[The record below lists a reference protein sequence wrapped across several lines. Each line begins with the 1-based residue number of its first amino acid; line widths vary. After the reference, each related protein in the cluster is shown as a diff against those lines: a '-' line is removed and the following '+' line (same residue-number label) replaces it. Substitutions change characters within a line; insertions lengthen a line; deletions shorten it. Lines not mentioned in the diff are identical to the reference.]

1 VGSRA
6 FARMTAATNRGVPR
20 RIRDPET
27 SPAAFVLG
35 LHSNVGNRVVA
46 RALLQRKEDWDFTP
60 KEHAALV
67 KRKKD
72 LSFGADS
79 AWFPKALQDNLL
91 ATLQFALTAKEPART
106 AGVNVRDFYHG
117 HFGIPK
123 GKMTAELTKALA
135 EFKTTSEELQ
145 AEARGG
151 DSKPVTK
158 GNLAAYTKAMQ
169 ATEKLA
175 TPILEAALKIEG
187 AAVVYH
193 TFESG
198 GRGLKDGSPIRNIR
212 TLIGGTPAGY
222 DPSGTEKS
230 AAQWEDEYDE
240 VLQFA
245 FLADQAGVVHVT
257 VGTTINLSRVTG
269 TPLDL

>member
-1 VGSRA
+1 MRSRA
-6 FARMTAATNRGVPR
+6 FEREAAATKRGVQR
-20 RIRDPET
+20 EKRDTGT

-35 LHSNVGNRVVA
+35 LNASVGNRLVS

-60 KEHAALV
+60 KDYAALV

-72 LSFGADS
+72 LSMGADS
-79 AWFPKALQDNLL
+79 AWFPKPLQENLL
-91 ATLQFALTAKEPART
+91 ATLQFALTAKDPART
-106 AGVNVRDFYHG
+106 GGINVRDFYHG

-123 GKMTAELTKALA
+123 GKMTPELTKALA
-135 EFKTTSEELQ
+135 EFKTKSEEVQ

-151 DSKPVTK
+151 DTKPVTK
-158 GNLAAYTKAMQ
+158 KTLAAYTKAMQ
-169 ATEKLA
+169 ETEKLA

-198 GRGLKDGSPIRNIR
+198 GKGLKDGSPVRNIR
-212 TLIGGTPAGY
+212 TLIGGAPAGY

-245 FLADQAGVVHVT
+245 FLVDQAGVVHVT